1 MLVFLL
7 MRKTKK
13 DPKKVQLDLDQ
24 RLKTLGTFLKDAR
37 LSSGLSQNDVSR
49 VLGLATSQLI
59 SNWETGRSSPP
70 MKHIEKLSRI
80 YPMNIEKLFDLM
92 VDYSV
97 SHTEIQMRDSLGRL
111 AIFRKRT

>member
-1 MLVFLL
+1 MLVCMV
-7 MRKTKK
+7 MRKTKN
-13 DPKKVQLDLDQ
+13 DQKKAQLDLGQ

-49 VLGLATSQLI
+49 ILGLATPQLI

-92 VDYSV
+92 VDYSL

-111 AIFRKRT
+111 AIFRKKS